1 MIKSW
6 IKEDDSELFLQGYYH
21 NNIPY
26 GNKKSIVE
34 INLIYKYSVYQ
45 KYHAFV
51 VINVF
56 HH

>member
-26 GNKKSIVE
+26 GNEKSIVE

-45 KYHAFV
+45 KCHAFV
-51 VINVF
+51 VIIVF